1 MLDTSASTEMERE
14 DTMPAQEEK
23 APRYCE
29 RCDTESQHFIK
40 FIGTDNQPHY
50 VCWSCL
56 SREEKR
62 INLKE
67 TWKRGRR
74 AR

>member
-1 MLDTSASTEMERE
+1 MSAS
-14 DTMPAQEEK
+14 EEK
-23 APRYCE
+23 VSYTCE
-29 RCDTESQHFIK
+29 RCDQESQHVIK
-40 FIGTDNQPHY
+40 FMGTDNQPHY

-56 SREEKR
+56 RREEKR

-74 AR
+74 SR

>member
-1 MLDTSASTEMERE
+1 M
-14 DTMPAQEEK
+14 MPEEEK
-23 APRYCE
+23 TTRCE
-29 RCDTESQHFIK
+29 RCDEETAHLIK
-40 FIGTDNQPHY
+40 FVAPDNTPHY

-56 SREEKR
+56 AREEKR